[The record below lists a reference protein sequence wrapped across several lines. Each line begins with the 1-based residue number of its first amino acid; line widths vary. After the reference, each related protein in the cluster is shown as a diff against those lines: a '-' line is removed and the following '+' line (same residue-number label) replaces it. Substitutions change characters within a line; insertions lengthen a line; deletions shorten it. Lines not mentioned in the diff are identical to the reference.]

1 MKDSR
6 DIYMLLF
13 RLFLTLYALMQP
25 ITTESACVRLNFG
38 SNMSRRT
45 AVELPLLLLT
55 LCVLVLVPPQASW
68 CNAHTCDE
76 RCKSCAVC
84 AAVANGTHCEAWCNS
99 HTCGDPAHRCEGCT
113 LCQPDS
119 SSSRSSTNGAP
130 AKSAGKVLA
139 SPGWGCCADR
149 QATSCDAC
157 RFWTAPD
164 FCSRH
169 GVNCGTCGFSLY
181 CHDPATTPPP
191 TPPAPPPA
199 TAVDLQ
205 CRHGRLY
212 DCTGSA
218 GAQFGDCAAEFMF
231 KGVSWFGMEEAY
243 ALPQGLLFASSMPP
257 PCSRRP
263 LPAGTQCHRASS
275 GPR

>member
-1 MKDSR
+1 MLFL
-6 DIYMLLF
+6 MLLF
-13 RLFLTLYALMQP
+13 RLFLTVFALMQP
-25 ITTESACVRLNFG
+25 ITTESACVRLNFS

-99 HTCGDPAHRCEGCT
+99 HTCGDPAHRCAGCT

-119 SSSRSSTNGAP
+119 SSSRSSTYGAP